1 MLDFCGT
8 DHSSPFCSGCQ
19 KTQLNCMLRS
29 YGVWNAWTC
38 QHLQHILQGNLW
50 LPKSGREAD
59 SCALVFMFSF
69 QRTLSGWLSHFLS
82 LNTRT
87 HTHTHTQSFQV
98 FEVRDVFFP
107 LCTTF
112 KCLFSLGLHILSLFS
127 VFVLS
132 NITHFHD
139 FNYHPYP
146 DSSYV
151 SVSRAG
157 LFSDIKSVCPIFS
170 WYFPFQC
177 FLGTSK

>member
-1 MLDFCGT
+1 MWHGYLYNLT
-8 DHSSPFCSGCQ
+8 ETSLVKVTSGYHVVKPSRAFLLCW
-19 KTQLNCMLRS
+19 TVWSLPCFFFLHLFLLLPS
-29 YGVWNAWTC
+29 FWNA
-38 QHLQHILQGNLW
+38 L
-50 LPKSGREAD
+50 
-59 SCALVFMFSF
+59 SCWF
-69 QRTLSGWLSHFLS
+69 LSHNSVLS
-82 LNTRT
+82 LLLTIGPFIL
-87 HTHTHTQSFQV
+87 SFLY
-98 FEVRDVFFP
+98 VFFP